1 MKEYK
6 IVLFDLDGTLTDPG
20 EGITNSVA
28 YALNKFGIEVEDKKQ
43 LYPFIGPPLH
53 ESFENYYGFS
63 PEDAMKAVDCYR
75 EYYNVKGIFE
85 NYVYDGIKDVLKT
98 LKKRGKCVCLATSKP
113 EIYASQIL
121 EHFGLSQYFDYIAGA
136 NMDGTRTKKDEV
148 IRYALSLCKA
158 ENPSDVIMVGDR
170 EFDIIGA
177 KSCGIDSIGVLF
189 GYGDRDELQNAGATY
204 IAENVN
210 DILSFI

>member
-1 MKEYK
+1 MKKYEV
-6 IVLFDLDGTLTDPG
+6 VLFDLDGTLTDPG

-53 ESFENYYGFS
+53 ESFEKYYGFS
-63 PEDAMKAVDCYR
+63 PADAMKAVDCYR
-75 EYYNVKGIFE
+75 EYYKVKGIFE

-98 LKKRGKCVCLATSKP
+98 LKQQGKCVCLATSKP
-113 EIYASQIL
+113 EIYARQIL
-121 EHFGLSQYFDYIAGA
+121 EHFDLSQYFDYIAGA

-148 IRYALSLCKA
+148 IRYALSLCRPK
-158 ENPSDVIMVGDR
+158 NLSDVIMVGDR

-177 KSCGIDSIGVLF
+177 KNCGVDSIGVLF

-204 IAENVN
+204 IAENVSG
-210 DILSFI
+210 ILSFI